1 MHVSEIEGKTGLE
14 ERKAGRIL
22 RLLASKHVFREG
34 SCLYT
39 SFYILILMWILVSE
53 NVFANNRLSTQLLS
67 TNPLS
72 SMGLHL

>member
-1 MHVSEIEGKTGLE
+1 MHISEVGEKTGLE
-14 ERKAGRIL
+14 ERKVGRIL
-22 RLLASKHVFREG
+22 RLLATNHVFREG

-39 SFYILILMWILVSE
+39 LFLLSYLMCILVSE

-72 SMGLHL
+72 SLGLHL